1 VRRSVRSPA
10 DRTVAPAN
18 RRRKLFFPDN
28 GVEAKGRSCEVPAVM
43 ASRSRHHAPRF
54 VAPSW
59 SAGGPSALGRVAS
72 VGCLS
77 LALVAPLASAGCAS
91 VQNVRTFQA
100 HTKEDARLDVV
111 AARAE
116 DLDAALQLVD
126 RLLLETPITPG
137 DPFVERLALTSE
149 QAARIGKELHER
161 PPYATLPEHE
171 VPIVSRYRAH
181 LEPLLDA
188 APAPGPDGF
197 PSLLAAADSLAE
209 PGHPTAFVTHWTA
222 LRDASKAAAEATG
235 DDEKTKTK
243 EALRTSQR
251 DLAADLA
258 RLRQNHTR
266 APANLASA
274 LLAAVSVAY
283 RVELEALTLLP
294 IVATQTARALPEGT
308 RTLGAG
314 ASGKFSTVAA
324 LSKLPD
330 HLANVQTQ
338 IETRTKLLDLLTHAL
353 LERGGDGL
361 TMDETPGF
369 RLKESALS
377 QVIGVTGNNF
387 HAHARAGAEA
397 FLFSALR
404 QNDQTQSEDGKTRK
418 DLTGRLRTLRYDVK
432 PILLTSASVA
442 FGFDYGKITN
452 ALGLNLGYK
461 TDRVF
466 SSGGSVETGS
476 LSKELG
482 VGGAASDA
490 LDLGLGVFGV
500 RSNVRLA
507 TFNTGTVTYADAAGN
522 ELVDTQGKP
531 VRAAMQIHFTQID
544 LGYDLGFLLGDSA
557 KTYAIEEL
565 TVGARYFKYE
575 LPRILY
581 ELENVAPAGSDS
593 QDLRYRNESRPQSV
607 PSTYYM
613 GGLTSRFGRYARG
626 AVVPPDTI
634 FSPFFELGFY
644 VGGGP
649 TSYRLRKNKA
659 VACSSGQAPS
669 PSSGTEC
676 VDDLSGENA
685 PGTKATAIA
694 FDVALAL
701 GARVRLAQ
709 PGSRFRLSGEAV
721 YRAELLY
728 ANTTA
733 SSDDNGV
740 SRQIDFG
747 NADLFHGPRLNLV
760 GDF

>member
-1 VRRSVRSPA
+1 MARPKRH
-10 DRTVAPAN
+10 
-18 RRRKLFFPDN
+18 
-28 GVEAKGRSCEVPAVM
+28 VP
-43 ASRSRHHAPRF
+43 RLDPAPRGSF
-54 VAPSW
+54 VW
-59 SAGGPSALGRVAS
+59 SLVAS
-72 VGCLS
+72 AWVGLS
-77 LALVAPLASAGCAS
+77 ATGCAS
-91 VQNVRTFQA
+91 VQNVRTFSA
-100 HTKEDARLDVV
+100 HAQETPRLDVV
-111 AARAE
+111 ASRAD
-116 DLDAALQLVD
+116 DLDASLSLVD
-126 RLLLETPITPG
+126 RLLLDTPITPG

-149 QAARIGKELHER
+149 EALQIGKTLHER
-161 PPYATLPEHE
+161 QPYASLPDHE

-181 LEPLLDA
+181 LEPLLDTAKPAGA
-188 APAPGPDGF
+188 AGF
-197 PSLLAAADSLAE
+197 PSLLAAADSLADAD
-209 PGHPTAFVTHWTA
+209 HPTAFVTHWTA
-222 LRDASKAAAEATG
+222 LRDATKPGAEGGSTSEERAKAAEA
-235 DDEKTKTK
+235 
-243 EALRTSQR
+243 ARR
-251 DLAADLA
+251 DLATDVAK
-258 RLRQNHTR
+258 LRQNR
-266 APANLASA
+266 ASGTSPIARA
-274 LLAAVSVAY
+274 LLAGVSVAY

-308 RTLGAG
+308 KTMGAG
-314 ASGKFSTVAA
+314 AVGRLSTVAE
-324 LSKLPD
+324 LSTLPE
-330 HLANVQTQ
+330 HLSTIKTQ
-338 IETRTKLLDLLTHAL
+338 IETRARLLDSFTHAL
-353 LERGGDGL
+353 LERTGDGQ
-361 TMDETPGF
+361 TVDDTPGF
-369 RLKESALS
+369 RLKESALAE
-377 QVIGVTGNNF
+377 VIGVTQKSF
-387 HAHARAGAEA
+387 HAHARAGGEA

-432 PILLTSASVA
+432 PILLTSASLS

-461 TDRVF
+461 TSRVF

-476 LSKELG
+476 LAKELG
-482 VGGAASDA
+482 VGGTASDA
-490 LDLGLGVFGV
+490 LDLGLGIFGV

-507 TFNTGTVTYADAAGN
+507 TFNTGTVTYADADGN
-522 ELVDTQGKP
+522 ALLDAQGNTVSAP
-531 VRAAMQIHFTQID
+531 MQIQFTQID

-593 QDLRYRNESRPQSV
+593 QDLRYRNESRPQAV

-613 GGLTSRFGRYARG
+613 GGVTSRFGRYARG
-626 AVVPPDTI
+626 AVVPPDAV

-659 VACSSGQAPS
+659 VVCSDGQAPS
-669 PSSGTEC
+669 SSSGTEC

-685 PGTKATAIA
+685 PTTKSTAIA

-701 GARVRLAQ
+701 GTRVRFSPAS
-709 PGSRFRLSGEAV
+709 SRLRLSGEAV

-728 ANTTA
+728 ANASA
-733 SSDDNGV
+733 SSSESGA